1 MKVIL
6 RGEVPG
12 LGKRG
17 EVVDVSDGY
26 ARNFLVPRGLAMRSQ
41 PGAEAQAGAMRR
53 SREIRDARERGA
65 AEEIARK
72 LAPMVVRVEARAGGE
87 GRLFGSVGPAEIS
100 DAVYTQTGFEI
111 DRRIIEVEEPIKST
125 GLHTV
130 PAKLHSDVKVF
141 LQVEVIGR

>member
-6 RGEVPG
+6 RGEVAG

-26 ARNFLVPRGLAMRSQ
+26 ARNFLVPRGLAMRSH
-41 PGAEAQAGAMRR
+41 PGADAQAGAMRR
-53 SREIRDARERGA
+53 SREVRDARERGA
-65 AEEIARK
+65 AEEIARR

-100 DAVYTQTGFEI
+100 DAVYSQTGFEI
-111 DRRIIEVEEPIKST
+111 DRRIIEIDEPIKTT
-125 GLHTV
+125 GLHSV

-141 LQVEVIGR
+141 VQVEVVAR

>member
-26 ARNFLVPRGLAMRSQ
+26 ARNYLVPRGLAMRSQ
-41 PGAEAQAGAMRR
+41 PGAEAQASVMRR
-53 SREIRDARERGA
+53 SREVRDARERAA

-72 LAPMVVRVEARAGGE
+72 LAPMVVRVEARAGSE
-87 GRLFGSVGPAEIS
+87 GRLFGSVGPGEIS
-100 DAVYTQTGFEI
+100 DAVYSQTGFEI
-111 DRRIIEVEEPIKST
+111 DRRIIEIEEPIKSV
-125 GLHTV
+125 GLHSV

-141 LQVEVIGR
+141 LQVEVAAR

>member
-6 RGEVPG
+6 RGEVAG

-26 ARNFLVPRGLAMRSQ
+26 ARNYLVPRGLAMRSH
-41 PGAEAQAGAMRR
+41 PGADAQAGAMRR
-53 SREIRDARERGA
+53 SREVRVARERVA
-65 AEEIARK
+65 VEEIARR

-100 DAVYTQTGFEI
+100 DAVYSQTGFEI
-111 DRRIIEVEEPIKST
+111 DRRIIEIDEPIKTT
-125 GLHTV
+125 GLHSV

-141 LQVEVIGR
+141 VQVEVVAR